1 MFVPPK
7 QLLLYTRICMRVMD
21 AHTRIILGAALANV
35 SRARGGDAGKGAA
48 SGHRRWTREE
58 VLFDSKKNHKKS
70 KYYIGGRG
78 DEGCMYMYYTDNVC
92 MYV

>member
-1 MFVPPK
+1 
-7 QLLLYTRICMRVMD
+7 MRVMD

-58 VLFDSKKNHKKS
+58 VLFDSKKKHKKS

>member
-1 MFVPPK
+1 MVQKNRGMFVPPK

-58 VLFDSKKNHKKS
+58 VLFDSKKKA
-70 KYYIGGRG
+70 
-78 DEGCMYMYYTDNVC
+78 
-92 MYV
+92 